1 MMGEW
6 NHRNDREE
14 LETCPVHSEYDIV
27 KARQT
32 ARELSKQFGMG
43 IVDQTRMTTAVSELC
58 RNMYEFA
65 GGGEII
71 FEMGKLDGLEALM
84 AVFSDE
90 GPGIPDIDLVM
101 KDGYTSGKGMGYGLP
116 GAKRLVDDF
125 QIESEPGKG
134 TIVQIAKWI

>member
-6 NHRNDREE
+6 NHRDDREQ
-14 LETCPVHSEYDIV
+14 LEAFPIHSEYDIV
-27 KARQT
+27 RSRQT
-32 ARELSKQFGMG
+32 ARELSKQFRMG
-43 IVDQTRMTTAVSELC
+43 IVDQTRLTTAVSELC

-65 GGGEII
+65 GGGDII

-84 AVFSDE
+84 VSFSDE

-116 GAKRLVDDF
+116 GAKRLVDGF
-125 QIESEPGKG
+125 QIESELGKG
-134 TIVQIAKWI
+134 TVVRIAKWI